1 MDTDVTVTSRGADAP
16 RHLAQPDLRLRERLA
31 IAALVTAVSSWIRAV
46 EILPEN
52 RHHL

>member
-1 MDTDVTVTSRGADAP
+1 MDTDVRVTRQRTNAP
-16 RHLAQPDLRLRERLA
+16 LHLAQPDLRLRERLA

-46 EILPEN
+46 EILPDN